1 MSWSP
6 ELSELIRTLEMQ
18 YLELKIYKMDTSKA
32 YMQLLEPNFWL
43 KKEPVYFDIFQIVRD
58 SKDRVFT
65 WGFGG
70 YGRLGHQQPK
80 DEHVPR
86 LVSFFKGKSES
97 KRVVFLYCLLLLLL
111 SIFFYHDGYYSF
123 CSKHF
128 IRNQRSITA
137 FQNHCQSLWRR
148 ANARNVSL

>member
-1 MSWSP
+1 M
-6 ELSELIRTLEMQ
+6 
-18 YLELKIYKMDTSKA
+18 
-32 YMQLLEPNFWL
+32 
-43 KKEPVYFDIFQIVRD
+43 YFDIFQIVRD

-86 LVSFFKGKSES
+86 LVSFFKGKSEG

-111 SIFFYHDGYYSF
+111 SIFFS
-123 CSKHF
+123 
-128 IRNQRSITA
+128 
-137 FQNHCQSLWRR
+137 RR
-148 ANARNVSL
+148 VL

>member
-1 MSWSP
+1 M
-6 ELSELIRTLEMQ
+6 
-18 YLELKIYKMDTSKA
+18 
-32 YMQLLEPNFWL
+32 
-43 KKEPVYFDIFQIVRD
+43 YFDIFQIVRD

-111 SIFFYHDGYYSF
+111 SIFFFHDGYYSF

-128 IRNQRSITA
+128 IRIIANRSDEGLMLETSA
-137 FQNHCQSLWRR
+137 FKLFTV
-148 ANARNVSL
+148 ANLHFKLSW

>member
-1 MSWSP
+1 M
-6 ELSELIRTLEMQ
+6 
-18 YLELKIYKMDTSKA
+18 
-32 YMQLLEPNFWL
+32 
-43 KKEPVYFDIFQIVRD
+43 YFDIFQIVRD

-111 SIFFYHDGYYSF
+111 SIFFSTTGIIVFVLNTLSEIFSSRVIHKF
-123 CSKHF
+123 F
-128 IRNQRSITA
+128 LL
-137 FQNHCQSLWRR
+137 SL
-148 ANARNVSL
+148 SLFRCLVGPCRCKL

>member
-1 MSWSP
+1 M
-6 ELSELIRTLEMQ
+6 
-18 YLELKIYKMDTSKA
+18 
-32 YMQLLEPNFWL
+32 
-43 KKEPVYFDIFQIVRD
+43 YFDIFQIVRD

-111 SIFFYHDGYYSF
+111 SIFFFTTGIKVFVLNTLSEIRDLSQLSRIIANRSDEGLMLETSAF
-123 CSKHF
+123 KLFTVANLHF
-128 IRNQRSITA
+128 KLS
-137 FQNHCQSLWRR
+137 S
-148 ANARNVSL
+148 